1 MLVVYENHKV
11 TGIKFGFK
19 LDSVGNDFLP
29 HIYVRHLVIPEVAIA
44 AYLNISE
51 KKYNKKYKRWEAYSK
66 TDDMN
71 IYYMELSNK
80 NIFVITAFK
89 S

>member
-19 LDSVGNDFLP
+19 LDPVENDFLP
-29 HIYVRHLVIPEVAIA
+29 HIYIRHLITPEVAIV

-51 KKYNKKYKRWEAYSK
+51 KKYNKKHKRWEAYSK
-66 TDDMN
+66 TDDVY
-71 IYYMELSNK
+71 IYYMELAEK
-80 NIFVITAFK
+80 NIFIITAFNN
-89 S
+89 